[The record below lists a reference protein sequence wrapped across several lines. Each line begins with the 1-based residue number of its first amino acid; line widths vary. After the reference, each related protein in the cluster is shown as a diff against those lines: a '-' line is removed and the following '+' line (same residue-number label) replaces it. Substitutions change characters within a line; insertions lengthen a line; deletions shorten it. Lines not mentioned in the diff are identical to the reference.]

1 MRNPTKFGSPKMDTS
16 SSRYEFLKHTFKYV
30 KNKLENQTSYR
41 LTAEARGQQAPTRQ
55 QYKTGDDADRW
66 ELADG
71 EVSGDSVF
79 TTILS
84 SPTCIER

>member
-1 MRNPTKFGSPKMDTS
+1 MKLTKFSSSKLDTP

-55 QYKTGDDADRW
+55 RNKTGDGANRR

-71 EVSGDSVF
+71 EVSGSSVF